1 MNTSN
6 IADCILHACEQ
17 SDKELI
23 VAIRKA
29 VYTCTDKNIHTWNI
43 VYMHDKSHLCN
54 TYPTISPTTY
64 ASYSYIYKLT
74 SLWVQREL
82 HRAASATV
90 CLHSADKQHKSTS
103 SLTPVMPAVGLLA
116 AWLLVLILRYIN
128 AVPRYLGNFL
138 NSSAYSYWIA
148 TDE

>member
-1 MNTSN
+1 MTKAIYVTHTQLYPQLHTHP
-6 IADCILHACEQ
+6 IA
-17 SDKELI
+17 
-23 VAIRKA
+23 
-29 VYTCTDKNIHTWNI
+29 
-43 VYMHDKSHLCN
+43 
-54 TYPTISPTTY
+54 TYISLP
-64 ASYSYIYKLT
+64 ASEFK
-74 SLWVQREL
+74 REL

-138 NSSAYSYWIA
+138 NSSAYSY
-148 TDE
+148 